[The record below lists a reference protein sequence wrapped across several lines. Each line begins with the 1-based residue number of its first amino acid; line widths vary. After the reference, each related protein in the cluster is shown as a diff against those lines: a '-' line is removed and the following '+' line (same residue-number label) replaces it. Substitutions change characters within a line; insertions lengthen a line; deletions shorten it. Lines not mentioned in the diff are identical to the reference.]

1 LTVTRKPKIAVFG
14 AGGHAKVVVDVL
26 AKMKRYE
33 VVALLDDSAELH
45 GTRRWG
51 FPIWGGR
58 EQFPTLR
65 KRGVTGLIVGLGD
78 NRLRQSVYE
87 DAAKAGIKM
96 ITAVHPSA
104 QIGSRVRIGAGS
116 LLVAGAVVNVD
127 AEIGDDVIINT
138 GATVDHDC
146 RIGAHV
152 HLSPG
157 VHLAGGVTVGELTHI
172 GIGAVVLPNVQ
183 VGRACIVGAG
193 AVVRESIPD
202 GAVVAGNP
210 ARLIRN
216 DEESRGL

>member
-1 LTVTRKPKIAVFG
+1 MARKPKIVVFG

-26 AKMKRYE
+26 AQMKRYE
-33 VVALLDDSAELH
+33 VVALLDDSAALH

-51 FPIWGGR
+51 FKVWGGR
-58 EQFPTLR
+58 EQFSTLR
-65 KRGVTGLIVGLGD
+65 KRSVRGLIVGLGD
-78 NRLRQSVYE
+78 NQRRQSVYE
-87 DAAKAGIKM
+87 EAAKAGVKL
-96 ITAVHPSA
+96 ITAVHPSVHL
-104 QIGSRVRIGAGS
+104 GGRVTIGAGS
-116 LLVAGAVVNVD
+116 LLVAGTVINVD
-127 AEIGDDVIINT
+127 AVIGENVIINT

-193 AVVRESIPD
+193 AVVLDSVPD

-210 ARLIRN
+210 ARPIKAG
-216 DEESRGL
+216 DTFHGA

>member
-1 LTVTRKPKIAVFG
+1 MARKPKIVVFG

-26 AKMKRYE
+26 AQMKRYE
-33 VVALLDDSAELH
+33 VAALLDDSTELH
-45 GTRRWG
+45 KARRWG
-51 FPIWGGR
+51 FPVWGGR
-58 EQFPTLR
+58 EQFSALR

-87 DAAKAGIKM
+87 EAAKAGVKL
-96 ITAVHPSA
+96 ITAVHPSVHL
-104 QIGSRVRIGAGS
+104 GGRVTIGAGS
-116 LLVAGAVVNVD
+116 LLVAGTVINVD
-127 AEIGDDVIINT
+127 AVIGENVIINT

-146 RIGAHV
+146 RIGSHV

-210 ARLIRN
+210 ARPIRN
-216 DEESRGL
+216 DEESHGL

>member
-1 LTVTRKPKIAVFG
+1 VARKPKIVVFG

-26 AKMKRYE
+26 AQMKRYK
-33 VVALLDDSAELH
+33 VVALLDDSTELH

-58 EQFPTLR
+58 EQFPALR
-65 KRGVTGLIVGLGD
+65 KGGVKGLIVGLGD

-87 DAAKAGIKM
+87 EAAKAGLEF
-96 ITAVHPSA
+96 ITAVHPSVHL
-104 QIGSRVRIGAGS
+104 GGRVKIGAGS
-116 LLVAGAVVNVD
+116 LLVAGAIINVD
-127 AEIGDDVIINT
+127 AVIGENVIINT

-157 VHLAGGVTVGELTHI
+157 VHLAGGVTVGELSHI
-172 GIGAVVLPNVQ
+172 GIGAVVLPNIE

-202 GAVVAGNP
+202 GAIVAGNP

-216 DEESRGL
+216 DEESHGL

>member
-1 LTVTRKPKIAVFG
+1 MARKTKIVVFG

-26 AKMKRYE
+26 AQMKRYE
-33 VVALLDDSAELH
+33 VVALLDDSVELH

-51 FPIWGGR
+51 FPVWGGR
-58 EQFPTLR
+58 EQFPVLR
-65 KRGVTGLIVGLGD
+65 KRGVTGLIVGVGD

-87 DAAKAGIKM
+87 EAAKAGVKL

-104 QIGSRVRIGAGS
+104 QIGSRVNIGAGS
-116 LLVAGAVVNVD
+116 LLVAGTVINVD
-127 AEIGDDVIINT
+127 AIIGENVIINT
-138 GATVDHDC
+138 GVTVDHDC
-146 RIGAHV
+146 RIGAHA

-172 GIGAVVLPNVQ
+172 GIGAVVLPNAQ

-193 AVVRESIPD
+193 AIVRESIPD

-210 ARLIRN
+210 TRLIRK